1 MENYDSRDIIATI
14 KLKNGLVEIQDEFK
28 NAIKTGE
35 HPNGNL
41 TSSDSYFYQRC
52 EDIYHIKLKNL
63 CWDIIEEHNKSNFN
77 HINLLEYPKFREIL
91 WDALFKTRG
100 FLEKP

>member
-52 EDIYHIKLKNL
+52 EDIYNIKLKNL
-63 CWDIIEEHNKSNFN
+63 CLDIIEEHNKSNFN
-77 HINLLEYPKFREIL
+77 HINLLEYPKFKELL
-91 WDALFKTRG
+91 WNAIFKTRD

>member
-1 MENYDSRDIIATI
+1 MENYDPRDIIATT

-28 NAIKTGE
+28 TAIKTGE
-35 HPNGNL
+35 HPNGKL
-41 TSSDSYFYQRC
+41 TSLDSYFHQRC

-91 WDALFKTRG
+91 WDALFKTRD

>member
-35 HPNGNL
+35 HPNRNL

-91 WDALFKTRG
+91 WDALFKTRD

>member
-1 MENYDSRDIIATI
+1 MEDYDPRDIIATI

-100 FLEKP
+100 FLGKP